1 MIKYIYPTNFLN
13 NEKFKSLG
21 ETLFRNKS
29 KRSNLDFQSRKF
41 TNSFIELSTT
51 QISTNRNL
59 ANLSKP
65 VLKTG

>member
-29 KRSNLDFQSRKF
+29 KRSNLDFQSRRF
-41 TNSFIELSTT
+41 
-51 QISTNRNL
+51 
-59 ANLSKP
+59 
-65 VLKTG
+65 